1 MRETLIK
8 AVVSHAQGHV
18 NKHLA
23 NIEVYLTNPAGVGE
37 HPDII
42 EAIEMELEQV
52 AKYDDQIEMIKK
64 YGRTI
69 FHRESF
75 KLKSDQLK
83 LNLSL

>member
-1 MRETLIK
+1 M
-8 AVVSHAQGHV
+8 SHAQGHI

-23 NIEVYLTNPAGVGE
+23 NIEVYMNNPVGVGE

-64 YGRTI
+64 YYV
-69 FHRESF
+69 
-75 KLKSDQLK
+75 KK
-83 LNLSL
+83 

>member
-8 AVVSHAQGHV
+8 AIVSHAQGHI

-64 YGRTI
+64 YYV
-69 FHRESF
+69 
-75 KLKSDQLK
+75 KK
-83 LNLSL
+83 

>member
-8 AVVSHAQGHV
+8 AVISHAQGHI

-23 NIEVYLTNPAGVGE
+23 NIEVYMTNPAGIGE
-37 HPDII
+37 HSDIM

-64 YGRTI
+64 YYV
-69 FHRESF
+69 
-75 KLKSDQLK
+75 KK
-83 LNLSL
+83 

>member
-1 MRETLIK
+1 MKMRETLIK
-8 AVVSHAQGHV
+8 AIVSHAQGHI

-37 HPDII
+37 HPDIM

-64 YGRTI
+64 YYV
-69 FHRESF
+69 
-75 KLKSDQLK
+75 KSSK
-83 LNLSL
+83 